1 MTRAATAEQ
10 PLTCFP
16 RHTCRVVTRSNIYDT
31 LSLITRYYKCVD
43 FLPVASLPN
52 LPTLRAYSRIFP
64 NLIQHLYIFLLDK
77 KITTANVKSPLMI
90 TNSLSTKSRT
100 LIQLIS
106 FLNRGVNFFERFNAE
121 FHFRFNREK
130 VFSVGRSLER
140 IFQR

>member
-1 MTRAATAEQ
+1 MQGCNKKQYIRYSFSHHEILQ
-10 PLTCFP
+10 V
-16 RHTCRVVTRSNIYDT
+16 CRLFARGVSPKFT
-31 LSLITRYYKCVD
+31 LG
-43 FLPVASLPN
+43 
-52 LPTLRAYSRIFP
+52 AYSRICP

-100 LIQLIS
+100 LVQLIS